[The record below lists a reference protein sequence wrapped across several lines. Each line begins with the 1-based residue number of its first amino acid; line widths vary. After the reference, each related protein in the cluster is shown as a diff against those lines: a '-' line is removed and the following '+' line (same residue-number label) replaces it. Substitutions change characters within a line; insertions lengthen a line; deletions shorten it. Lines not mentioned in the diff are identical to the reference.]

1 MRKREETLMI
11 TFSVPDMS
19 CGHCTAAIERAIKA
33 ADPDAK
39 VSCDLAGHKVE
50 IVSALDQGALS
61 AAIRDAGYRAEPAT
75 GT

>member
-1 MRKREETLMI
+1 MI